1 MFIAGNFIFSLAN
14 ILNLLLS
21 VFSWLIIIRA
31 LISWVNPDP
40 YNPIVQFLNKV
51 TEPILYP
58 IRKMMPS
65 NFQIGIDISPLIA
78 FLLIV
83 FLKTFLVQS
92 LFDLAAKMR

>member
-1 MFIAGNFIFSLAN
+1 MLR
-14 ILNLLLS
+14 
-21 VFSWLIIIRA
+21 VFTWLIIIRA

-40 YNPIVQFLNKV
+40 HNPIVQFLNKV

-58 IRKMMPS
+58 IRKMMPFS
-65 NFQIGIDISPLIA
+65 FRIGIDISPLIA